1 MNEQQNHCCAAT
13 CTMLRCPDH
22 LYSTKSIRNCDFEN
36 IIFTGPKSD
45 LIATYKA
52 SRVTRK
58 PLRGGESGKVR
69 CESPK
74 TFSKSPLQGRIT
86 ARTVTTKTIVFVVTS
101 RWNPLAVASFRIWLL
116 GLFPPL
122 WELSRKCHNVSQPP
136 KQQSLKL
143 SSRPSNPSSPGTVVP
158 ASPKSKISK
167 IEKIEKIKNPKNIF
181 SKCFSVVLNH
191 FSHQL
196 WTIQTCPEPQTNP
209 QTDPTWSINSPRNP
223 GSDTPCHHR

>member
-86 ARTVTTKTIVFVVTS
+86 ARTVTTKTIVFVV
-101 RWNPLAVASFRIWLL
+101 WILARQEQLSLGRMDYWGGRRASGI
-116 GLFPPL
+116 
-122 WELSRKCHNVSQPP
+122 
-136 KQQSLKL
+136 
-143 SSRPSNPSSPGTVVP
+143 
-158 ASPKSKISK
+158 
-167 IEKIEKIKNPKNIF
+167 
-181 SKCFSVVLNH
+181 VVLGVG
-191 FSHQL
+191 
-196 WTIQTCPEPQTNP
+196 T
-209 QTDPTWSINSPRNP
+209 RY
-223 GSDTPCHHR
+223 DTS

>member
-1 MNEQQNHCCAAT
+1 MLDLLKVVKVRFGKTIIATVQPCWGSYANSCRHSHATVSYFRKRNSESMNEQQNHCCAATCT

-36 IIFTGPKSD
+36 IIFTVPKSD
-45 LIATYKA
+45 LIATCKA
-52 SRVTRK
+52 PRVTRK

-122 WELSRKCHNVSQPP
+122 WELS
-136 KQQSLKL
+136 
-143 SSRPSNPSSPGTVVP
+143 G
-158 ASPKSKISK
+158 
-167 IEKIEKIKNPKNIF
+167 
-181 SKCFSVVLNH
+181 
-191 FSHQL
+191 
-196 WTIQTCPEPQTNP
+196 
-209 QTDPTWSINSPRNP
+209 
-223 GSDTPCHHR
+223 